1 MVEQQMPDTPGE
13 TDETVARFFAALADR
28 TRLTIVRAL
37 AEGDLRAG
45 EIAAQLA
52 LPQNAVSYHLKQL
65 RGVGLLR
72 DRRSSADGRDIYYS
86 IDHERLATL
95 HRLADAALRPASRSN
110 QADAA
115 ATAGD
120 GAVLR
125 VLFLCTHNSARSQF
139 AEALARR
146 GGGAAVAAYSAGDTP
161 TGLHPLTTALL
172 GEWGIDP
179 AGQTSKP
186 VETFAGQPFDYVITV
201 CDRVREHC
209 PTFPG
214 PARQLHWS
222 IPDPTAAPEAGRP
235 AAFRA
240 VRHEIA
246 VRVRHFLRAHGRD
259 TGPLDARAA

>member
-1 MVEQQMPDTPGE
+1 MVQQLPDSPSE

-37 AEGDLRAG
+37 AAGDLRAG

-52 LPQNAVSYHLKQL
+52 LPQNALSYHLKQL

-95 HRLADAALRPASRSN
+95 HRLADAALSPTSLLNRS
-110 QADAA
+110 DAA
-115 ATAGD
+115 TVASD
-120 GAVLR
+120 GSGLR
-125 VLFLCTHNSARSQF
+125 ILFLCTHNSARSQF

-146 GGGAAVAAYSAGDTP
+146 GGGVAVDARSAGDTP
-161 TGLHPLTTALL
+161 TGLHSLTAALL
-172 GEWGIDP
+172 AEWGIDP
-179 AGQTSKP
+179 AGQSSKS

-209 PTFPG
+209 PNFPG

-222 IPDPTAAPEAGRP
+222 IPDPTAAPDAERT

-246 VRVRHFLRAHGRD
+246 VRVRHFLRAHGLD
-259 TGPLDARAA
+259 SGPLNTRAA